1 MAEIDNYPSLAQA
14 LISCTSHGDGTATVS
29 VRFPNLEDAQMLNS
43 ALVEQRE
50 RDQSP
55 QFEKLLEEYSYQDF
69 MISIWQNE
77 DGYFYR
83 IAGRKGW
90 PGQGIRDAVG
100 KTLADARQEAD
111 ADADRIAARRKVK
124 AQQ

>member
-1 MAEIDNYPSLAQA
+1 VNVASLKNT
-14 LISCTSHGDGTATVS
+14 LIFYTSHGDGTATVS
-29 VRFPNLEDAQMLNS
+29 VRFPNLKDAQMLNS

-83 IAGRKGW
+83 VAGRKGW
-90 PGQGIRDAVG
+90 PGQGICDAAG
-100 KTLADARQEAD
+100 TTLAEARREAN
-111 ADADRIAARRKVK
+111 ADADRIVARRKAK